1 MLMIEMLSIIAISS
15 FALALFYAYYKV
27 GRQSAYDDLLK
38 HYNEALKLIGQQD
51 VIIKAYSQKLEERE
65 GNDRKRPML
74 IEYEPSVHA
83 EDFIDSLQRMIVK
96 YGDKLVEL
104 ENADITD
111 IIYDADRGF
120 FTPTCLCD
128 IPLKASELINLT
140 QQLQNTHG
148 NLAVEC
154 PKLMLSS
161 ITYYAD
167 TNKFHIS

>member
-1 MLMIEMLSIIAISS
+1 MLMIEILKIIAS
-15 FALALFYAYYKV
+15 FSITIALFYTFFKV

-38 HYNEALKLIGQQD
+38 HFEDAAKLLNKQD
-51 VIIKAYSQKLEERE
+51 VYIQMLNERE
-65 GNDRKRPML
+65 RHDPKRPML

-83 EDFIDSLQRMIVK
+83 EDFIVSLQRMIVQ
-96 YGDKLVEL
+96 YGNKIVEL
-104 ENADITD
+104 ESADITD
-111 IIYDADRGF
+111 VIYDAERGY

-128 IPLKASELINLT
+128 IPLKASEMILMMRLLINK
-140 QQLQNTHG
+140 HG

-154 PKLMLSS
+154 PKMMLSS

>member
-1 MLMIEMLSIIAISS
+1 MLIEILKIIAS
-15 FALALFYAYYKV
+15 FSITITLFYTFFKV
-27 GRQSAYDDLLK
+27 GRQSVYYDLLK

-51 VIIKAYSQKLEERE
+51 VIIKAYSQKLEEKE
-65 GNDRKRPML
+65 GYDRKRPML

-83 EDFIDSLQRMIVK
+83 ENFIDSLRRMIVK

-128 IPLKASELINLT
+128 IPLKASELILLT
-140 QQLQNTHG
+140 QQLKNTHG

>member
-1 MLMIEMLSIIAISS
+1 MLIIEILQIIASLSITM
-15 FALALFYAYYKV
+15 ALFYAFFRV
-27 GRQSAYDDLLK
+27 GRQSAYDHILERFSDAVNILDK
-38 HYNEALKLIGQQD
+38 QN
-51 VIIKAYSQKLEERE
+51 AYIQSLEERE
-65 GNDRKRPML
+65 RHDPKRPML

-83 EDFIDSLQRMIVK
+83 EDFIDSLQRMIAK
-96 YGDKLVEL
+96 YGNKTVEL
-104 ENADITD
+104 ESADITD
-111 IIYDADRGF
+111 VIYDAERGF

-128 IPLKASELINLT
+128 IPLKASEMVSMIRFLMSK
-140 QQLQNTHG
+140 HG

>member
-1 MLMIEMLSIIAISS
+1 MLIEILKIIAS
-15 FALALFYAYYKV
+15 FSITIALFYTFFKV
-27 GRQSAYDDLLK
+27 GRQSVYDDLLK

-51 VIIKAYSQKLEERE
+51 VIIKVLEGKE
-65 GNDRKRPML
+65 GYDRKRPML

-83 EDFIDSLQRMIVK
+83 ENFIDSLRRMIVK

-128 IPLKASELINLT
+128 IPLKASELILLT
-140 QQLQNTHG
+140 QQLKNTHG

>member
-1 MLMIEMLSIIAISS
+1 MLMIEILKIIAS
-15 FALALFYAYYKV
+15 FSITIALFYTFFKV
-27 GRQSAYDDLLK
+27 VRQSAYDLLME
-38 HYNEALKLIGQQD
+38 HFNDAAKLLNKQD
-51 VIIKAYSQKLEERE
+51 VYIQMLNERE
-65 GNDRKRPML
+65 RHDPKRPML

-83 EDFIDSLQRMIVK
+83 EDFIVSLQRMIVQ
-96 YGDKLVEL
+96 YGNKTVEL
-104 ENADITD
+104 ESADITD
-111 IIYDADRGF
+111 VIYDAERGY

-128 IPLKASELINLT
+128 IPLKASEMISMMRFLMSK
-140 QQLQNTHG
+140 HG

>member
-1 MLMIEMLSIIAISS
+1 MLIEILKIIAS
-15 FALALFYAYYKV
+15 FSITIALFYTFFKV
-27 GRQSAYDDLLK
+27 GRLSAYDYLLK
-38 HYNEALKLIGQQD
+38 HYNDALKLIGQQD
-51 VIIKAYSQKLEERE
+51 AIIKAYNQKLEERE
-65 GNDRKRPML
+65 GYDRKRPML
-74 IEYEPSVHA
+74 IEYEPSVRA

-104 ENADITD
+104 ESADITN

-140 QQLQNTHG
+140 QHLKNTHG

>member
-1 MLMIEMLSIIAISS
+1 MLIEILKITASFSITV
-15 FALALFYAYYKV
+15 ALFYTFYKV

-38 HYNEALKLIGQQD
+38 HFEDIVKLVYRQD
-51 VIIKAYSQKLEERE
+51 TLIKAYNEKMEERE
-65 GNDRKRPML
+65 GYDRKRPML
-74 IEYEPSVHA
+74 IEYEPSVRA

-104 ENADITD
+104 ENADITN

-120 FTPTCLCD
+120 FTPTCMCD
-128 IPLKASELINLT
+128 IPLKASEMVAMMHFLINK
-140 QQLQNTHG
+140 HG

-154 PKLMLSS
+154 PKMMLSS

>member
-1 MLMIEMLSIIAISS
+1 MMEMLIVIACSS
-15 FALALFYAYYKV
+15 LTIALFYSCYKI

-38 HYNEALKLIGQQD
+38 HFEDAAKLLNKQD
-51 VIIKAYSQKLEERE
+51 VYIQMLNERE
-65 GNDRKRPML
+65 RHDPKRPML

-83 EDFIDSLQRMIVK
+83 EDFIDSLQRMIVQ
-96 YGDKLVEL
+96 YGNKIVEL
-104 ENADITD
+104 ESADITNV
-111 IIYDADRGF
+111 IYDAERGY

-128 IPLKASELINLT
+128 IPLKASEMILMMRLLINK
-140 QQLQNTHG
+140 HG

-154 PKLMLSS
+154 PKMMLSS

>member
-1 MLMIEMLSIIAISS
+1 MIEMLNIIAS
-15 FALALFYAYYKV
+15 FSITLALFYTFYKV
-27 GRQSAYDDLLK
+27 GRQRAYDDLLK
-38 HYNEALKLIGQQD
+38 HFEYVVKTLCKQD
-51 VIIKAYSQKLEERE
+51 VYMQVLEGKTE
-65 GNDRKRPML
+65 NDCKRPML
-74 IEYEPSVHA
+74 IEYEPSVRA
-83 EDFIDSLQRMIVK
+83 EDFIDSLQRMIAK
-96 YGDKLVEL
+96 YGDKIVDL

-128 IPLKASELINLT
+128 IPLKASEMVAMMHFLINK
-140 QQLQNTHG
+140 HG

-154 PKLMLSS
+154 PKMMLSS

>member
-1 MLMIEMLSIIAISS
+1 MLIEILKIIAS
-15 FALALFYAYYKV
+15 FSLTVVFFYVFRKV
-27 GRQSAYDDLLK
+27 GRQEICDELIRQCNDAY
-38 HYNEALKLIGQQD
+38 KLIGQQD
-51 VIIKAYSQKLEERE
+51 AIIQAYKQKLEEKE
-65 GNDRKRPML
+65 GYDRKRPML

-83 EDFIDSLQRMIVK
+83 EDFIDSLRRMIVK

-128 IPLKASELINLT
+128 IPLKASELILLT
-140 QQLQNTHG
+140 QQLKNTHG
-148 NLAVEC
+148 NLVVEC
-154 PKLMLSS
+154 PKMMLSS

>member
-1 MLMIEMLSIIAISS
+1 MLIEILKIIAS
-15 FALALFYAYYKV
+15 FSITIALFYTFFKV

-38 HYNEALKLIGQQD
+38 HFEDTVKALCKQD
-51 VIIKAYSQKLEERE
+51 VYIQVLEGKT

-83 EDFIDSLQRMIVK
+83 EDFIDSLRRMIVK

-111 IIYDADRGF
+111 IIYDAERGY

>member
-1 MLMIEMLSIIAISS
+1 MLKIIANFSLTI
-15 FALALFYAYYKV
+15 ALFYAFYKV
-27 GRQSAYDDLLK
+27 GRQSTYDDLLK
-38 HYNEALKLIGQQD
+38 HFEHTVKLICRQD
-51 VIIKAYSQKLEERE
+51 TIIKACKQDLEERE

-128 IPLKASELINLT
+128 IPLKASEMVTLMHFLIKM
-140 QQLQNTHG
+140 HG

-154 PKLMLSS
+154 PKMMLSS

>member
-1 MLMIEMLSIIAISS
+1 MIIEILKIIASLSITM
-15 FALALFYAYYKV
+15 ALFYAFFKV
-27 GRQSAYDDLLK
+27 GRQSVYDHILERFSDAVNIIDKQNAY
-38 HYNEALKLIGQQD
+38 IQ
-51 VIIKAYSQKLEERE
+51 SLEERE
-65 GNDRKRPML
+65 RHDPKRPML

-83 EDFIDSLQRMIVK
+83 EDFIDSLRRMIVK

-128 IPLKASELINLT
+128 IPLKASELILLT

-154 PKLMLSS
+154 PKMMLSS